1 MSALLLNGYVTLI
14 QTLNLPELLFPQ
26 LQNGGNG
33 YQPKLIVRIN
43 RCQAL
48 CATPDT
54 TENAQEIVA
63 PNVPELRL
71 DWLSPANGSI
81 LSWVR

>member
-1 MSALLLNGYVTLI
+1 MSALLLNGYVILI
-14 QTLNLPELLFPQ
+14 QTLNLSELLFQ

-63 PNVPELRL
+63 SNVPELRL
-71 DWLSPANGSI
+71 DWFSPANGSI